1 MEAWAMDGPTVG
13 RVSLLIEMVLM
24 FSSVAVT
31 THLSLTLQHVLKCA
45 CIYDTL
51 IWLFYDTASAG
62 ERAPNQRRE

>member
-1 MEAWAMDGPTVG
+1 MDGRTVG

-31 THLSLTLQHVLKCA
+31 THLSLSLEHVRKCA

-51 IWLFYDTASAG
+51 IWPFYDTASVG
-62 ERAPNQRRE
+62 ERAPNQREK